1 MYKVALFRMD
11 LCANLLYTRKCFVRY
26 FLKSCKVV
34 LYKDYDEKI
43 CEAIIW
49 TIQQN
54 DFVVITLDEYFLH
67 NKQNYHLRHSF
78 HEILCYGYDESKEII
93 YALTHNERGI
103 FAFLS
108 LKYEVG
114 I

>member
-1 MYKVALFRMD
+1 M
-11 LCANLLYTRKCFVRY
+11 RY